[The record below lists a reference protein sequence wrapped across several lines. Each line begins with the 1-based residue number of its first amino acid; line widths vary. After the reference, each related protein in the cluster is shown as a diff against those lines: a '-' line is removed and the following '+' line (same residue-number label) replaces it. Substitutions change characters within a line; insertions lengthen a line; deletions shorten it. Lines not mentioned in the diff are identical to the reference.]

1 MADLLSNDLSSL
13 SRAAR
18 SFVDKPKRMFFGGA
32 WQAASGEKYPIIDPS
47 NGKPIGELDVASER
61 EIAEAVHAARSALPG
76 WKTTPASRR
85 EVLLRSLA
93 TLLTT
98 HADELA
104 ELESLD
110 VGKPITHAAYL
121 DVPLSI
127 EVVNYSAGLATKM
140 GGVVL
145 NPSMNLLPGQKFMA
159 YTRQE
164 PVGVVAAIVPWN
176 FPLLVAVMKLAPAVA
191 AGCTVVVK
199 PAEDAS
205 MAILRMAEL
214 AVEAGFPEGVINIV
228 TGAAATGRALVNN
241 LGIDMV
247 AFTGS
252 TTTGAE
258 IAQSCAKSIR
268 PVILELGGKSPVIVM
283 NDANLDWATET
294 AAAAI
299 LFNTGQDCTAG
310 SRLLVQEKVF
320 NEVIDRV
327 ATAMR
332 KIRIAAPLSK
342 QSEMGPLISER
353 QFKRVLGYISSG
365 VTEGAEVITGGGRHG
380 DAGFYVQPTLFVNPA
395 ARAKIVR
402 EEIFGPVLVAQRFKD
417 LDEAMELANGTDY
430 GLGASFWSTSPT
442 SIQHAVETI
451 EAGTVWVNTHG
462 ALDPSIPFGGF
473 KRSGIGREL
482 GEVSLRNY
490 TQTKSVVMRS

>member
-1 MADLLSNDLSSL
+1 
-13 SRAAR
+13 
-18 SFVDKPKRMFFGGA
+18 
-32 WQAASGEKYPIIDPS
+32 
-47 NGKPIGELDVASER
+47 
-61 EIAEAVHAARSALPG
+61 
-76 WKTTPASRR
+76 
-85 EVLLRSLA
+85 
-93 TLLTT
+93 
-98 HADELA
+98 
-104 ELESLD
+104 
-110 VGKPITHAAYL
+110 
-121 DVPLSI
+121 
-127 EVVNYSAGLATKM
+127 
-140 GGVVL
+140 
-145 NPSMNLLPGQKFMA
+145 
-159 YTRQE
+159 
-164 PVGVVAAIVPWN
+164 
-176 FPLLVAVMKLAPAVA
+176 
-191 AGCTVVVK
+191 VK

-228 TGAAATGRALVNN
+228 TGGGATGRALVNN

-268 PVILELGGKSPVIVM
+268 PAILELGGKSPVIVM

-320 NEVIDRV
+320 NEVIERV

-365 VTEGAEVITGGGRHG
+365 VTEGAEVVTGGGRHG

-430 GLGASFWSTSPT
+430 GLGASFWSTNPT

-451 EAGTVWVNTHG
+451 EAGTVWINTHG
-462 ALDPSIPFGGF
+462 ALDPAIPFGGF